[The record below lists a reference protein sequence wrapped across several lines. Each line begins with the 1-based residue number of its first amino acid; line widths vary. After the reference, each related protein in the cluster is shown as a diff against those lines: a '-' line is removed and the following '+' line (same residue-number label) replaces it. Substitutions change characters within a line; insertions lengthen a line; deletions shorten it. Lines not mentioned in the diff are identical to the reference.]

1 MITGMARKNP
11 SSAASNPAATPRDIA
26 NATPNSVPIMAEATP
41 AIRLIANVSAAP
53 PSGPSGQVPH
63 SR

>member
-1 MITGMARKNP
+1 MMTGMARKKPNT
-11 SSAASNPAATPRDIA
+11 AASSPAAMPRDIA
-26 NATPNSVPIMAEATP
+26 SATPSRVPSTAEATP